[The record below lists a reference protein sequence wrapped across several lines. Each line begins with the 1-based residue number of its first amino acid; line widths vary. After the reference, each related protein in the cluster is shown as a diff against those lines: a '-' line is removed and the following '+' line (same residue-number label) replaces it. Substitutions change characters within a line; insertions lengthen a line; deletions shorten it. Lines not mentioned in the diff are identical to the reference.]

1 MITLNEALALT
12 NTEDKDMCYLRRFG
26 DPRYEVAIL
35 TGKEIRDSY
44 DIQAVKV
51 HSITPRFTCGDWAG
65 MEFEVSE
72 LGNKKHRRIN
82 HQNATINGQYPV
94 NDVANYILWY
104 MKREN
109 KSITNLH
116 LQGLLYFLWV
126 EFFNRTGCALFGE
139 NFEAWK
145 FGPVIRSVYDKFC
158 MNGGFPITQIGDFNI
173 CKDDQQVIVDILRT
187 YVDVSVAEI
196 VDRLHEYRKPWFTAY
211 DYGRGE
217 GNPIPF
223 EVIINKECKPE

>member
-1 MITLNEALALT
+1 MITLKEALSLT
-12 NTEDKDMCYLRRFG
+12 KTTNNNICCLRTLDEGKDKKIIM
-26 DPRYEVAIL
+26 
-35 TGKEIRDSY
+35 TGKAIRDKY
-44 DIQAVKV
+44 DLQTVKV
-51 HSITPRFTCGDWAG
+51 HSILPYFVCGNWAG

-72 LGNKKHRRIN
+72 LENKKHRKN
-82 HQNATINGQYPV
+82 NYQNANINGQYPV
-94 NDVANYILWY
+94 NDVANYILRY

-126 EFFNRTGCALFGE
+126 EFFNRTGSALFGE